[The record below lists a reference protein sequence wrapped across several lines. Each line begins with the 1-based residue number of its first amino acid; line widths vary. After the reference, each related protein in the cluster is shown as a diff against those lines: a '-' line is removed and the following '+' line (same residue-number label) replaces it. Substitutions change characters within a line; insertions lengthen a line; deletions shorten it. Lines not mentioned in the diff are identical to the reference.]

1 MTRNQRHLA
10 LFTWLSCLGL
20 LAHPAVAEHH
30 EKTGTGAEAP
40 IQVVSSNVQG
50 KNVYIPSTIVV
61 AEGKSHTLS
70 VFNTTDTP
78 HGFAIEGLGIEAILQ
93 PGVETLV
100 ELPALEDGKIYR
112 IHCQLHPP
120 HRSGQLVVLDSD

>member
-1 MTRNQRHLA
+1 MTRGQRTLA
-10 LFTWLSCLGL
+10 LFAWFTGLGL
-20 LAHPAVAEHH
+20 LAHPACADEHL
-30 EKTGTGAEAP
+30 EKTGGEPP

-61 AEGKSHTLS
+61 AEGQPRTLS

-78 HGFAIEGLGIEAILQ
+78 HGFTIEGLGIETILQ

-100 ELPALEDGKIYR
+100 ELPALEEGKIYR

-120 HRSGQLVVLDSD
+120 HRGGQLVVLDTD